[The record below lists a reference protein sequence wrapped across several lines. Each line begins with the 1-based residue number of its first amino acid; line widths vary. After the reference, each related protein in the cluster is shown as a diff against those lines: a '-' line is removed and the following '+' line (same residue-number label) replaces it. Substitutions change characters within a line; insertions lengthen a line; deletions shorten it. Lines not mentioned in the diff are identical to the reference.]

1 VMQAEG
7 AGRPPMPSQPA
18 RTWLL
23 WLGLLVPLG
32 AWMIQLFA
40 LYMLEDFISCTPGS
54 RTPGFILG
62 IGIRP
67 IALGITLLLGLA
79 TIATG
84 LSSLAIWRKMRS
96 PSDNDHISAQ
106 GWMALAGIMNS
117 VLFAL
122 IIFIKAA
129 PPLILSVCQNSL

>member
-1 VMQAEG
+1 MQAEDSSRLPIG
-7 AGRPPMPSQPA
+7 TQPA

-40 LYMLEDFISCTPGS
+40 LYMLEDFLSCTPGS

-67 IALGITLLLGLA
+67 IALGITVILGLA

-84 LSSLAIWRKMRS
+84 LSSLALWRKMKS
-96 PSDNDHISAQ
+96 PSDDEHVSAQ

-129 PPLILSVCQNSL
+129 PPLILGVCQNSL